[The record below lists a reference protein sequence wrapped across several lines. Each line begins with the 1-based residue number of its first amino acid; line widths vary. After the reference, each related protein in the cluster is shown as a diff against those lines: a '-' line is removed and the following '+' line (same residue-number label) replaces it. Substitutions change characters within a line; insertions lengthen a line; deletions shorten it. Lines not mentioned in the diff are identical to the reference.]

1 MNRVEAE
8 RFRDKQISQKYN
20 LIHLL
25 PTLNVP
31 ELSGLYLKSFYN
43 ATKRYQLQLPPLI
56 REPEAKFCGSCGCVR
71 IPQRNSRLSVI
82 EEVEADTPS
91 RKLQYTCLHCKHVA
105 IFPLVELPKETDPD
119 QNPTNE
125 KFTATWPRRE
135 KTAGKVDKSSS
146 KMRAK
151 KRKMNS
157 LSSLLSKKNEER
169 EKRSS
174 SSLSLESFMQ
184 RK

>member
-1 MNRVEAE
+1 MNRVEAQK
-8 RFRDKQISQKYN
+8 FRDKQISQKYN

-31 ELSGLYLKSFYN
+31 ELSGLYLKSFLT
-43 ATKRYQLQLPPLI
+43 ATKRYQLQLPSLI
-56 REPEAKFCGSCGCVR
+56 GESEAKFCGSCGCVR

-82 EEVEADTPS
+82 EEVEANVPS
-91 RKLQYTCLHCKHVA
+91 RKLQYTCLHCKHA
-105 IFPLVELPKETDPD
+105 ATFPLVELSKESVPD
-119 QNPTNE
+119 QEPTSE

-135 KTAGKVDKSSS
+135 KVAGKVEKNSS
-146 KMRAK
+146 KIRAK